1 MLESAWLGYGN
12 ITISVFP
19 IFFLFKLISENL
31 KQDDESLRNRWVWMS
46 VAIVP
51 NKEHYC
57 EGTQDFHFQLLG
69 TDIFMA

>member
-1 MLESAWLGYGN
+1 MGTLL
-12 ITISVFP
+12 FLCFLF
-19 IFFLFKLISENL
+19 FFLFKLISENL